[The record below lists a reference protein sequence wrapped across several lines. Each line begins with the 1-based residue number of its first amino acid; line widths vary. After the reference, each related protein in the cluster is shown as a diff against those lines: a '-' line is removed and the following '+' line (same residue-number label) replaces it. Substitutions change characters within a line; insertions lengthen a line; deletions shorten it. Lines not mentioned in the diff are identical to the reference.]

1 MAPIFLSSVF
11 RSTDPRITIM
21 FKPSPYG
28 WISQYF
34 LGFFFAYGV
43 YLPFW
48 SLWFKEQ
55 GVSSTDIGLLV
66 GIGLATRCVANMV
79 ITPRIH
85 KAEHIMPA
93 LRWLSFAALIFVGFH
108 FFTGGSFW
116 LMALATVLFNLCCGP
131 VVPLSDALA
140 NYYARLKMLD
150 YGRTRLWGSIAFI
163 AGSTVVGYLISLYG
177 TDMILYTA
185 LVGVFISLLLSMRS
199 ANVMPVTRSEH
210 HSERPKLT
218 QLLTDGPVV
227 KFLLLAALIQGSH
240 AAYYSFSAIYW
251 QQAGHS
257 EEIIGYLWSLGVVS
271 EVAVFA
277 LSKRLFAGWSLRA
290 LFVAASI
297 GVMLRWGITA
307 STTLLLGLVLVQL
320 LHGVT
325 FAMAHI
331 AAIQYIQ
338 NSEEHKMV
346 ALQALYNALPLGA
359 FIAAMT
365 AFSGWGFEHWG
376 ANVFWVMAAM
386 GLVALFIKVAPVT
399 SQVQDVSVV
408 KAEPNAQN

>member
-1 MAPIFLSSVF
+1 
-11 RSTDPRITIM
+11 M